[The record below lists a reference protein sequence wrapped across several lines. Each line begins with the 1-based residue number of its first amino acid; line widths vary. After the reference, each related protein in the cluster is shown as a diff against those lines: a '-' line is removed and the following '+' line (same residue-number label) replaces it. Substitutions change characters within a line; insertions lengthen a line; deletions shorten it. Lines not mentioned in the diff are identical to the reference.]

1 MAEELFV
8 RTRMKALGLQ
18 GGMNPEKAD
27 NPFAN
32 DLTLTFQA
40 DLKTVRTPL
49 FKAGDLYGLD
59 PQYAVT
65 FNLKDGVRY
74 RELYPN
80 IVILFDVRWDV
91 LTWSDKT
98 GNEYR
103 VDPMHRT
110 YCGFLA
116 DVRNAIRADG
126 AQRINYQRRVED
138 KSGNA
143 KVSFVFDVRRLHCLS
158 DHVGAQREVA

>member
-65 FNLKDGVRY
+65 FNLKDGMRY

-98 GNEYR
+98 
-103 VDPMHRT
+103 
-110 YCGFLA
+110 

-126 AQRINYQRRVED
+126 AQKINYQRRVED